1 MGWCPSHG
9 QDPRGRELGRQCCL
23 PSAPPP
29 KGKASC
35 VPQSQHDFSF
45 PASVHITGLFLAS
58 TLQAASCLPPR
69 SEEGAWRYLGGTW
82 GLGREGVLSP
92 S

>member
-1 MGWCPSHG
+1 MRQYPPHG
-9 QDPRGRELGRQCCL
+9 QDPRGRELGRQSCL

-35 VPQSQHDFSF
+35 VPQSQQDFF
-45 PASVHITGLFLAS
+45 PAPARMWPAL
-58 TLQAASCLPPR
+58 CLPSQGR
-69 SEEGAWRYLGGTW
+69 GHGVTW
-82 GLGREGVLSP
+82 AGLGFGPGGVLSP

>member
-1 MGWCPSHG
+1 MGWYPPHG
-9 QDPRGRELGRQCCL
+9 QDPRGRELGRRRCL

-35 VPQSQHDFSF
+35 VPQSQQGSPSQHKSQHQPICGQHSAGSIT
-45 PASVHITGLFLAS
+45 PASPVRGGGMA
-58 TLQAASCLPPR
+58 LPGR
-69 SEEGAWRYLGGTW
+69 DW